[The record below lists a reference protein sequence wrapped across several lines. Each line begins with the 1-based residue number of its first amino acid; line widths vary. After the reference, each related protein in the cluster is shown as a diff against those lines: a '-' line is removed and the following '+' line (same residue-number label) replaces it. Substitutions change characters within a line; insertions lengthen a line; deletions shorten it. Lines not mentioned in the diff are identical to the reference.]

1 MRSNLISIVLV
12 ASVPAIAAE
21 TVILGSNRNAMA
33 CYQAATVHPESAD
46 ASSCT
51 SAIKDGGLSQTDLAA
66 TYSNRG
72 IILAN
77 TGKIDEAIQD
87 QTTAVQLDPKS
98 ARAHNNRANAYYR
111 AKRHQE
117 ALTEYNQA
125 IQLSGGK
132 LAPAYYNRAQ
142 AHNALGQKDAARQDL
157 QQAATLAPEKYKQ
170 ALDGLDQP
178 NAGS

>member
-1 MRSNLISIVLV
+1 MRSFVISIVLV
-12 ASVPAIAAE
+12 ASVQAHAAE
-21 TVILGSNRNAMA
+21 TVILGSNRDAMA
-33 CYQAATVHPESAD
+33 CYQAATVQPQSAD
-46 ASSCT
+46 ESRCT
-51 SAIKDGGLSQTDLAA
+51 SAIKGGSLSQSDLAA

-77 TGKIDEAIQD
+77 NGKIEEAIQD
-87 QTTAVQLDPKS
+87 QTTAVQLDPLS

-117 ALTEYNQA
+117 ALGEYDQA

-142 AHNALGQKDAARQDL
+142 TYNALGQKDAAKQDL
-157 QQAATLAPEKYKQ
+157 QQAATLAPETYKH
-170 ALDGLDQP
+170 ALDSLETP

>member
-1 MRSNLISIVLV
+1 MRSILISIVLV
-12 ASVPAIAAE
+12 ASVQAIAAE
-21 TVILGSNRNAMA
+21 TVILGSNRDAAA

-46 ASSCT
+46 ASRCT
-51 SAIKDGGLSQTDLAA
+51 SAIEDGGLSKTDLAA

-77 TGKIDEAIQD
+77 NGKIDEAIQD

-117 ALTEYNQA
+117 ALTEYDQA
-125 IQLSGGK
+125 IALSGGK

-142 AHNALGQKDAARQDL
+142 TRNALGQKEAAKQDM
-157 QQAATLAPEKYKQ
+157 QQAAMLAPEQYKQ
-170 ALDGLDQP
+170 ALDDFDHP
-178 NAGS
+178 NAGG